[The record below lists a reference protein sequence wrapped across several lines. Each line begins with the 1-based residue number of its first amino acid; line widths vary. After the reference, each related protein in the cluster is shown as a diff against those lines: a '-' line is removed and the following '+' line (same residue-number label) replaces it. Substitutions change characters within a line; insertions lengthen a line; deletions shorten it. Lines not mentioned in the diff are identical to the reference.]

1 MANNIVQINS
11 NNGINVTT
19 QTSNDIISVVALG
32 PQGPQGPQGEPGSG
46 FPFNGGIAQ
55 ITGSLQVTGSTILTG
70 NLNVSEGITGSLLG
84 TSSWAQNSI
93 TASYALNASGVDT
106 SSLVTT
112 SSFNSFTSSIQS
124 FNQSIQFSVNS
135 LTNSTSS
142 YLLRS
147 ETSSLTQLSTFN
159 NFTSSYNT
167 GSFTGSFTGSL
178 LGTASKVIIGDLGS
192 NVYPIAIASPSG
204 DILKADGFT
213 LNGSTKFLNLPN
225 DYYLYMPGTS
235 TVNAGTF
242 LGNLSGN
249 VTGNLTGT
257 ASFATSASR
266 ALNSNSASYATTASY
281 ALNGGDTIGTLQEVT
296 QQGATTNVP
305 ITASIISASSLT
317 GSLFGTSSWANN
329 ATSASYALDTTNAST
344 ASYVENAQTASYVL
358 NAVSSSFA
366 LTASYAL
373 NADNIDLDS
382 VGDDNTYGFV
392 FKDGTSFGYNK
403 LYADSQEDTPS
414 WNPSTNTFKAANIVS
429 TIQFSGSFN
438 IPTVSSATRFNIP
451 LLASNNN
458 SFQRSSQGNLTFSPG
473 VVGFFEPVLYLTG
486 SLNILS
492 GSITITS
499 GSLIGTSSFATTA
512 SYVLN
517 AISASYIQNAQ
528 SASYVLNAISSSFT
542 TTASYA
548 LNGGVT
554 QITAGNGISIDQS
567 TGNVTITNSGG
578 SGTAFPY
585 TGSALI
591 TGSLTITGSTTSTL
605 GFTGSLLGTASR
617 AVSSS
622 YALTAS
628 YALSSAGGGGGTS
641 LGSIFITL
649 YDGGSNLTTGIKDTP
664 VYIPYDG
671 TATGWE
677 MLAYNSSNV
686 LMTAS
691 CVVDILQGRFATLP
705 LSGSNSM
712 AGSEKPTLTN
722 QSSSFSSSL
731 STWTSITAGEY
742 VQAEIE
748 SISGNVAKIV
758 IAIKTTKSS

>member
-32 PQGPQGPQGEPGSG
+32 PQGPQGPQGEPGDG
-46 FPFNGGIAQ
+46 FPFNGGVAQ
-55 ITGSLQVTGSTILTG
+55 VTGSLQVTGSTILTG
-70 NLNVSEGITGSLLG
+70 SLKVSEGITGSLQG
-84 TSSWAQNSI
+84 TASWAQNSV
-93 TASYALNASGVDT
+93 TASYALNASGIDT

-124 FNQSIQFSVNS
+124 FTQSIQSSVNS
-135 LTNSTSS
+135 LTNATSS

-178 LGTASKVIIGDLGS
+178 LGTASKVIIGDLGT

-204 DILKADGFT
+204 DILKVDGFT

-225 DYYLYMPGTS
+225 DYYLYMPEAS
-235 TVNAGTF
+235 TINASTF
-242 LGNLSGN
+242 L
-249 VTGNLTGT
+249 GNLTGT

-266 ALNSNSASYATTASY
+266 ALNSNSA
-281 ALNGGDTIGTLQEVT
+281 
-296 QQGATTNVP
+296 
-305 ITASIISASSLT
+305 
-317 GSLFGTSSWANN
+317 
-329 ATSASYALDTTNAST
+329 
-344 ASYVENAQTASYVL
+344 
-358 NAVSSSFA
+358 
-366 LTASYAL
+366 
-373 NADNIDLDS
+373 
-382 VGDDNTYGFV
+382 
-392 FKDGTSFGYNK
+392 
-403 LYADSQEDTPS
+403 
-414 WNPSTNTFKAANIVS
+414 
-429 TIQFSGSFN
+429 
-438 IPTVSSATRFNIP
+438 
-451 LLASNNN
+451 
-458 SFQRSSQGNLTFSPG
+458 
-473 VVGFFEPVLYLTG
+473 
-486 SLNILS
+486 
-492 GSITITS
+492 
-499 GSLIGTSSFATTA
+499 SFATTA

-554 QITAGNGISIDQS
+554 QIVAGTNITISPVGG
-567 TGNVTITNSGG
+567 TGAVTINSSGG
-578 SGTAFPY
+578 GGATFPY

-664 VYIPYDG
+664 AYIPYDG

-691 CVVDILQGRFATLP
+691 CVVDILQGRFIALP

-712 AGSEKPTLTN
+712 VGSEKPTLTN

-731 STWTSITAGEY
+731 STWTSITAGDY

>member
-32 PQGPQGPQGEPGSG
+32 PQGPQGPQGEPGDG
-46 FPFNGGIAQ
+46 FPFDGGIAQ

-70 NLNVSEGITGSLLG
+70 SLDVSEGITGSLLG

-112 SSFNSFTSSIQS
+112 SSFNNFTSSIQS
-124 FNQSIQFSVNS
+124 FTQSIQSSVDS
-135 LTNSTSS
+135 LTNATSS

-178 LGTASKVIIGDLGS
+178 LGTASKVIIGDLGA
-192 NVYPIAIASPSG
+192 NVYHIAIASPSG

-213 LNGSTKFLNLPN
+213 LNGSTKYLNLPN
-225 DYYLYMPGTS
+225 NYTLLMQGTS
-235 TVNAGTF
+235 TVSANTF
-242 LGNLSGN
+242 LGNLEGN

-266 ALNSNSASYATTASY
+266 ALNSNSASYT
-281 ALNGGDTIGTLQEVT
+281 
-296 QQGATTNVP
+296 
-305 ITASIISASSLT
+305 
-317 GSLFGTSSWANN
+317 
-329 ATSASYALDTTNAST
+329 
-344 ASYVENAQTASYVL
+344 
-358 NAVSSSFA
+358 
-366 LTASYAL
+366 L
-373 NADNIDLDS
+373 NADNINLDS
-382 VGDDNTYGFV
+382 VNSDDTYGFV

-414 WNPSTNTFKAANIVS
+414 WNPFTNTLKAANIVS
-429 TIQFSGSFN
+429 TVQFSGSFN

-512 SYVLN
+512 SY
-517 AISASYIQNAQ
+517 
-528 SASYVLNAISSSFT
+528 
-542 TTASYA
+542 A

-554 QITAGNGISIDQS
+554 
-567 TGNVTITNSGG
+567 
-578 SGTAFPY
+578 FPY

-591 TGSLTITGSTTSTL
+591 TGSLTITGSATSTL

-628 YALSSAGGGGGTS
+628 YALSSAGGGGGGTS

-664 VYIPYDG
+664 AYIPYDG

-691 CVVDILQGRFATLP
+691 CVVDILQGRFTALP

-731 STWTSITAGEY
+731 STWTSITAGDY

-748 SISGNVAKIV
+748 SVSTGVAKITV
-758 IAIKTTKSS
+758 AIKVTKS

>member
-46 FPFNGGIAQ
+46 FPFDGGIAQ

-70 NLNVSEGITGSLLG
+70 SLNVSEGITGSLLG

-124 FNQSIQFSVNS
+124 FTQSIQSSVNS

-159 NFTSSYNT
+159 NFTSSYTT

-178 LGTASKVIIGDLGS
+178 LGTASKVIIGDLGI

-204 DILKADGFT
+204 DILKVDAFT
-213 LNGSTKFLNLPN
+213 LNNNSKFLNLPN
-225 DYYLYMPGTS
+225 DYTLLMQGTS
-235 TVNAGTF
+235 TVSAGTF
-242 LGNLSGN
+242 SGNLSGN

-266 ALNSNSASYATTASY
+266 ALNSNSA
-281 ALNGGDTIGTLQEVT
+281 
-296 QQGATTNVP
+296 
-305 ITASIISASSLT
+305 
-317 GSLFGTSSWANN
+317 
-329 ATSASYALDTTNAST
+329 
-344 ASYVENAQTASYVL
+344 
-358 NAVSSSFA
+358 
-366 LTASYAL
+366 
-373 NADNIDLDS
+373 
-382 VGDDNTYGFV
+382 
-392 FKDGTSFGYNK
+392 
-403 LYADSQEDTPS
+403 
-414 WNPSTNTFKAANIVS
+414 
-429 TIQFSGSFN
+429 
-438 IPTVSSATRFNIP
+438 
-451 LLASNNN
+451 
-458 SFQRSSQGNLTFSPG
+458 
-473 VVGFFEPVLYLTG
+473 
-486 SLNILS
+486 
-492 GSITITS
+492 
-499 GSLIGTSSFATTA
+499 SFATTA

-554 QITAGNGISIDQS
+554 
-567 TGNVTITNSGG
+567 
-578 SGTAFPY
+578 FPY

-664 VYIPYDG
+664 AYIPYDG

-731 STWTSITAGEY
+731 STWTSITAGDY

-748 SISGNVAKIV
+748 SVSTGVAKIV

>member
-46 FPFNGGIAQ
+46 FPFDGGIAQ

-70 NLNVSEGITGSLLG
+70 SLNVSEGITGSLLG
-84 TSSWAQNSI
+84 TASWAQNSI
-93 TASYALNASGVDT
+93 TASYA
-106 SSLVTT
+106 
-112 SSFNSFTSSIQS
+112 
-124 FNQSIQFSVNS
+124 
-135 LTNSTSS
+135 
-142 YLLRS
+142 
-147 ETSSLTQLSTFN
+147 
-159 NFTSSYNT
+159 
-167 GSFTGSFTGSL
+167 
-178 LGTASKVIIGDLGS
+178 
-192 NVYPIAIASPSG
+192 
-204 DILKADGFT
+204 
-213 LNGSTKFLNLPN
+213 
-225 DYYLYMPGTS
+225 
-235 TVNAGTF
+235 
-242 LGNLSGN
+242 
-249 VTGNLTGT
+249 
-257 ASFATSASR
+257 
-266 ALNSNSASYATTASY
+266 
-281 ALNGGDTIGTLQEVT
+281 
-296 QQGATTNVP
+296 
-305 ITASIISASSLT
+305 
-317 GSLFGTSSWANN
+317 
-329 ATSASYALDTTNAST
+329 
-344 ASYVENAQTASYVL
+344 
-358 NAVSSSFA
+358 
-366 LTASYAL
+366 
-373 NADNIDLDS
+373 
-382 VGDDNTYGFV
+382 
-392 FKDGTSFGYNK
+392 
-403 LYADSQEDTPS
+403 
-414 WNPSTNTFKAANIVS
+414 
-429 TIQFSGSFN
+429 
-438 IPTVSSATRFNIP
+438 
-451 LLASNNN
+451 
-458 SFQRSSQGNLTFSPG
+458 
-473 VVGFFEPVLYLTG
+473 
-486 SLNILS
+486 
-492 GSITITS
+492 
-499 GSLIGTSSFATTA
+499 
-512 SYVLN
+512 LN

-554 QITAGNGISIDQS
+554 
-567 TGNVTITNSGG
+567 
-578 SGTAFPY
+578 FPY

-664 VYIPYDG
+664 AYIPYDG

-731 STWTSITAGEY
+731 STWTSITAGDY

-748 SISGNVAKIV
+748 SVSTGVAKIV